1 MIEVKTYFVSGIEDG
16 EVFFAGGFFVF
27 LDCLD
32 AIASSERA
40 LRRLVGPELI
50 HALKG

>member
-1 MIEVKTYFVSGIEDG
+1 MVKSSSLAVSL
-16 EVFFAGGFFVF
+16 FF

-40 LRRLVGPELI
+40 LQGLVGPELI